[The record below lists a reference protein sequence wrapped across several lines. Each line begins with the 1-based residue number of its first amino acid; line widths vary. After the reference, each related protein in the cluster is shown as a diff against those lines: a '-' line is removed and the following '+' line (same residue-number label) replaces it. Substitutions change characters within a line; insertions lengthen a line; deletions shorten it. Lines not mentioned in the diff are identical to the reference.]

1 MRREILPSHN
11 FAFGARHILTIDGPA
26 GSGKTTLAAEL
37 ERDFVEEGFT
47 VEVIHMDDLYNGWH
61 DAFGE
66 SLTQS
71 LKNIVDGYIEGRIH
85 YVKYNWQIGDF
96 SGPISLNSPYIL
108 ILEGVGSG
116 QSAIR
121 PHIFASIWIEIEASI
136 AFERVIARDGEV
148 IRPYMEQWQLDQAS
162 HFQREE
168 TKGAADYQIDGAP

>member
-1 MRREILPSHN
+1 MRSEIFSSHD
-11 FAFGARHILTIDGPA
+11 FILGERHILTIDGPA
-26 GSGKTTLAAEL
+26 GAGKTTLAEEL
-37 ERDFVEEGFT
+37 ARKFVQEGFT

-61 DAFGE
+61 DALGE

-71 LKNIVDGYIEGRIH
+71 LKNIVDGYNSGRIH
-85 YVKYNWQIGDF
+85 YVKYNWQRGDF
-96 SGPISLNSPYIL
+96 SGPISLNSPDIL

-121 PHIFASIWIEIEASI
+121 SHIFASLWIDIEALI
-136 AFERVIARDGEV
+136 ALERVIARDGEA

-162 HFQREE
+162 HFQHEQ